1 MTLAKITVSGTVVKN
16 PEKRF
21 TQNNLAITSFVMDV
35 NPQDE
40 TLVRVFAL
48 GNLADRAADMLKMGD
63 TVLVDGRLQ
72 TANAKTTNGKE
83 RKIIEINASS
93 VDKISI
99 LSEGGNSGYSSYSQN
114 SAPVAQAAPQTI
126 QRAPQAQAQPAQK
139 EIVQFAVDEIS
150 EDLIDEDEIP
160 F

>member
-21 TQNNLAITSFVMDV
+21 TQNNLAITSFVMDA

-48 GNLADRAADMLKMGD
+48 GNLADKAADMLKMGD

-99 LSEGGNSGYSSYSQN
+99 LSEGGNSGYPSYSQN
-114 SAPVAQAAPQTI
+114 SAPAAQAAPQTM
-126 QRAPQAQAQPAQK
+126 QPAAQAPAQPAQK

>member
-48 GNLADRAADMLKMGD
+48 GNLADRAADILKMGD

-99 LSEGGNSGYSSYSQN
+99 LSESGNYSGFS
-114 SAPVAQAAPQTI
+114 QAAPAQNTA
-126 QRAPQAQAQPAQK
+126 QSAPQSAPMAQAPAQK